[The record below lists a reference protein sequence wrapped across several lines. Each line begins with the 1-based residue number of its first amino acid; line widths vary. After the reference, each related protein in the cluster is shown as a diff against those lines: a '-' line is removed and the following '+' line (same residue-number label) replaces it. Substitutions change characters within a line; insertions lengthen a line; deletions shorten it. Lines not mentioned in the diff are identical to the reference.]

1 MNVCKS
7 RVCVCSHCIKYAT
20 EQSVSQVCAH
30 TMPPDSAHIPES
42 MYRLYVFIRSTEL
55 PQRSESAPMLCVY
68 FKRKKSP
75 LVCVKFMRSKSSVSG
90 QRAHTLMSKCTN
102 TPTCSCSAALWRQSL
117 RWFHDLRYQLAGN
130 ERKYVYN
137 IHTCSNSS
145 QWVRPWCKISFACI
159 STWLNTSYAE

>member
-1 MNVCKS
+1 MYLTRIPLSSFASPAHINCMGNYMNACKS

-102 TPTCSCSAALWRQSL
+102 TPTRPCSAALWRQSL
-117 RWFHDLRYQLAGN
+117 RW
-130 ERKYVYN
+130 VP
-137 IHTCSNSS
+137 
-145 QWVRPWCKISFACI
+145 RP
-159 STWLNTSYAE
+159 TLPTGR